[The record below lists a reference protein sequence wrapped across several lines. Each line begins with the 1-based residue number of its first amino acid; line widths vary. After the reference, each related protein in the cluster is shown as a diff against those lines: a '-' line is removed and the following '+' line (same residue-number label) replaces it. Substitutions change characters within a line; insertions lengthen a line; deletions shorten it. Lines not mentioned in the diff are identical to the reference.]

1 MEITK
6 TDLFYNISEQ
16 QQAEM
21 MHCFKTYT
29 RTYKSGEV
37 ICFYDDN
44 NIGVG
49 IIESG
54 SARVIHFLPNGTQT
68 ILEQLCSGDL
78 FGQLFYHYA
87 CPENISLEA
96 TCDCVV
102 RFIDYEH
109 IIKRC
114 SKACPHHSQ
123 LVNNILVIISDK
135 TRSICEHLEVLSGR
149 TIRDRLN
156 NYFEILS
163 SKSGSNTFKLPFTM
177 TALADYLSVD
187 RSAMSRELK
196 KMKDEG
202 LIQTNKGIVTI
213 NR

>member
-68 ILEQLCSGDL
+68 ILEQLCRGDL
-78 FGQLFYHYA
+78 FGQLV
-87 CPENISLEA
+87 L
-96 TCDCVV
+96 
-102 RFIDYEH
+102 
-109 IIKRC
+109 
-114 SKACPHHSQ
+114 
-123 LVNNILVIISDK
+123 K
-135 TRSICEHLEVLSGR
+135 TFLL
-149 TIRDRLN
+149 
-156 NYFEILS
+156 
-163 SKSGSNTFKLPFTM
+163 KLHV
-177 TALADYLSVD
+177 TALFVL
-187 RSAMSRELK
+187 
-196 KMKDEG
+196 
-202 LIQTNKGIVTI
+202 LIMNTL
-213 NR
+213 

>member
-68 ILEQLCSGDL
+68 IITMPVL
-78 FGQLFYHYA
+78 
-87 CPENISLEA
+87 
-96 TCDCVV
+96 
-102 RFIDYEH
+102 
-109 IIKRC
+109 
-114 SKACPHHSQ
+114 
-123 LVNNILVIISDK
+123 K
-135 TRSICEHLEVLSGR
+135 TFLL
-149 TIRDRLN
+149 
-156 NYFEILS
+156 
-163 SKSGSNTFKLPFTM
+163 KLHV
-177 TALADYLSVD
+177 TALFVL
-187 RSAMSRELK
+187 
-196 KMKDEG
+196 
-202 LIQTNKGIVTI
+202 LIMNTL
-213 NR
+213 